1 MVDSKKKVRKGSGKV
16 AFMAHLEGIKKMLDA
31 GHPMISVFEEYEKK
45 LSIKSGQFGK
55 YVRKHIRNENGDTN
69 RAIEEKGKNAARK
82 ETRPVRPRTSDQPA
96 FVSSPTP
103 RDDLIHPKPKG

>member
-55 YVRKHIRNENGDTN
+55 YVRKYIRNKSNEGEKTT
-69 RAIEEKGKNAARK
+69 RAVETKAGKPGEKEKRK
-82 ETRPVRPRTSDQPA
+82 IPFVHDAKAGNSDD
-96 FVSSPTP
+96 F
-103 RDDLIHPKPKG
+103 I